1 MENVSE
7 ELQNVFPFA
16 YIYFRGEKFEINQR
30 KIAGIN
36 HQIQISYY
44 RNFTLDNMAASIVIF
59 FLSLS
64 FPLTKYCIQ
73 FSSAASAV
81 ILPSSISPKNKK
93 RTRIICHENSLPCLH
108 RTLRHFIL
116 FPNSRTIYLA
126 AINGARGVKY
136 YFSLGA
142 SFLFYYDYHKT
153 WGSDAEG
160 LTFAWQNY
168 SVISKTQN
176 IGERYH

>member
-93 RTRIICHENSLPCLH
+93 KERESSVMKIPCRVCIARCAILSYFRIPARSIWPPLTERGASNIIFLLELHFYFIMIIIKLGVLMLKAFPLRGRIIAL
-108 RTLRHFIL
+108 
-116 FPNSRTIYLA
+116 
-126 AINGARGVKY
+126 
-136 YFSLGA
+136 
-142 SFLFYYDYHKT
+142 
-153 WGSDAEG
+153 
-160 LTFAWQNY
+160 
-168 SVISKTQN
+168 
-176 IGERYH
+176 